1 MISTTGG
8 RLMGD
13 GPAAATSRRPAAD
26 LLERGASVAPWPKKL
41 SAITLFTEDLA
52 ATKQF
57 YAEVFGVPQIFED
70 DNSAVF
76 DFGSTVVNLL
86 RQTAVPEL
94 IEPLRSG
101 EPDAGPR
108 SQLTVDVDD
117 VDAVCAELQRRGVQ
131 LVNGPLDR
139 PWGIRTAS
147 FRDPT
152 GQLWEIAK

>member
-1 MISTTGG
+1 MV
-8 RLMGD
+8 D
-13 GPAAATSRRPAAD
+13 GPAAATSRRPAGD
-26 LLERGASVAPWPKKL
+26 VFERGASVAPWPKKL

-86 RQTAVPEL
+86 KQTAVPEL

-131 LVNGPLDR
+131 LVNGPMDR

-147 FRDPT
+147 FRDPA